1 MICFTIFPSVCS
13 KDVFKADK
21 AKVKGN
27 GMVNSCIIQV
37 EESSHL
43 LKEEEQKSQTMK
55 N

>member
-1 MICFTIFPSVCS
+1 MICVTILPGVWT
-13 KDVFKADK
+13 KDGFKADK

>member
-1 MICFTIFPSVCS
+1 MICFTIFPSVWS

-27 GMVNSCIIQV
+27 GMVNSCIIKV
-37 EESSHL
+37 EEPSHL
-43 LKEEEQKSQTMK
+43 FKEEEQQSQKMK